1 MFTLKNILRTNAIS
15 CLAFG
20 LFFILMPLDIVNFLS
35 LNSNNNAPFPEIVL
49 QGLGVVLIFNGL
61 HLLWA
66 STLKKPNKF
75 LIYYFSMGDFLW
87 TAGTVVLLGLGIW
100 ITTTVG
106 IIASVIVAL
115 MVTLLG
121 ILQLLKLKTIET

>member
-20 LFFILMPLDIVNFLS
+20 LLFILMPLDIVNFLS

-121 ILQLLKLKTIET
+121 ILQLLKLKTIKT